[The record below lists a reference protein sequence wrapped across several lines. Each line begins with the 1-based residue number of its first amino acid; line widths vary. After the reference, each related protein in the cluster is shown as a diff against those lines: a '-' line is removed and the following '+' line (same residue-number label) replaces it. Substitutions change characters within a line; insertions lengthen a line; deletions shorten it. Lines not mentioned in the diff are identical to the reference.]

1 MIILATVAFG
11 SERSSSV
18 GAPPPECPSR
28 SDITIGEGL
37 DVNKTEDGDQWA
49 RMFRVDQVRRSN
61 EHRSHVLCEMIKES
75 FLANCSLSYNF
86 TMAVPEALRKPTKR
100 KQVDEEDVSP
110 EDLQAT
116 GSLEMLSDEE
126 DAGDTSSDDGQ
137 VDEFP
142 EIVDE
147 SDSDESEEEDE
158 EDDDDNESQED
169 DEHDD
174 EGAESDDSLH
184 IFPKAKVVVSE
195 ITRQPKTVYP
205 EIEPDYDSDS
215 STEEVRSP

>member
-1 MIILATVAFG
+1 
-11 SERSSSV
+11 
-18 GAPPPECPSR
+18 
-28 SDITIGEGL
+28 
-37 DVNKTEDGDQWA
+37 
-49 RMFRVDQVRRSN
+49 
-61 EHRSHVLCEMIKES
+61 
-75 FLANCSLSYNF
+75 
-86 TMAVPEALRKPTKR
+86 MAVPDALRKPTKR

-110 EDLQAT
+110 ENLQAT

-137 VDEFP
+137 IDEFP

-147 SDSDESEEEDE
+147 SESGESDFE
-158 EDDDDNESQED
+158 EDDDDDESQED
-169 DEHDD
+169 DERDD

-215 STEEVRSP
+215 STEEVSSP

>member
-1 MIILATVAFG
+1 
-11 SERSSSV
+11 
-18 GAPPPECPSR
+18 
-28 SDITIGEGL
+28 
-37 DVNKTEDGDQWA
+37 
-49 RMFRVDQVRRSN
+49 
-61 EHRSHVLCEMIKES
+61 
-75 FLANCSLSYNF
+75 
-86 TMAVPEALRKPTKR
+86 MAVPEALRKPTKR

-147 SDSDESEEEDE
+147 SESDESDFEEEEDE
-158 EDDDDNESQED
+158 SQED
-169 DEHDD
+169 GEHDD
-174 EGAESDDSLH
+174 EGAESDDSLR

>member
-1 MIILATVAFG
+1 MLTRKG
-11 SERSSSV
+11 MGTNGQERFELTKF
-18 GAPPPECPSR
+18 A
-28 SDITIGEGL
+28 
-37 DVNKTEDGDQWA
+37 A
-49 RMFRVDQVRRSN
+49 
-61 EHRSHVLCEMIKES
+61 EHRSHVLCEMIEES

-100 KQVDEEDVSP
+100 KQVDEEDVGP

-147 SDSDESEEEDE
+147 SDSDESEEED
-158 EDDDDNESQED
+158 DDDDGESQED

-195 ITRQPKTVYP
+195 ITHQPKTVYP

-215 STEEVRSP
+215 STEEVRVLDFIVFCSRSKLEEGPQSCWKYSYALV

>member
-11 SERSSSV
+11 NERSSSV

-28 SDITIGEGL
+28 SDITIGERL
-37 DVNKTEDGDQWA
+37 DVNKKEDRHQWA
-49 RMFRVDQVRRSN
+49 RMFRVDPFATQ
-61 EHRSHVLCEMIKES
+61 
-75 FLANCSLSYNF
+75 LSISVTCRMKFQRIFFGQLVTYNF
-86 TMAVPEALRKPTKR
+86 TMTVPDALRKPAKR

-147 SDSDESEEEDE
+147 SDSDESDFE
-158 EDDDDNESQED
+158 EDDDDEGQED

-195 ITRQPKTVYP
+195 ITHQPKTVYP

-215 STEEVRSP
+215 STEEVRNP

>member
-1 MIILATVAFG
+1 M
-11 SERSSSV
+11 
-18 GAPPPECPSR
+18 
-28 SDITIGEGL
+28 
-37 DVNKTEDGDQWA
+37 DVNKKGDGDQWG
-49 RMFRVDQVRRSN
+49 RMFRVDQVRRST
-61 EHRSHVLCEMIKES
+61 EHRSHVVCEMTEES

-110 EDLQAT
+110 ENLQAT
-116 GSLEMLSDEE
+116 GSLEMQSDEE

-147 SDSDESEEEDE
+147 SESDESDFEEEEDE
-158 EDDDDNESQED
+158 SQED
-169 DEHDD
+169 GEHDD
-174 EGAESDDSLH
+174 EGAESDDSLR